1 MPYRLSV
8 HPAKLR
14 LLAGGLATTVA
25 FTGLSAA
32 AQAPLATAHGG
43 PAAKAARTVSLV
55 ETANLKLRSE
65 GESTLNER
73 GYAHGTFNATLVA
86 KMNLSANHVT
96 ATFTIYPK
104 GGSITGKASAV
115 FKVQNST
122 CYYGGTLNI
131 VHGTGAFRHAA
142 GSGIGISGTINRL
155 TFALTVKA
163 HGRMSL

>member
-8 HPAKLR
+8 HAAKLR
-14 LLAGGLATTVA
+14 LLAGGLATAVA
-25 FTGLSAA
+25 FAGLAGTA
-32 AQAPLATAHGG
+32 YAPPASAHGG
-43 PAAKAARTVSLV
+43 PAAKTAKVVNLV
-55 ETANLKLRSE
+55 ETASMKLRSE

-86 KMNLSANHVT
+86 RMNLSANHVT

-104 GGSITGKASAV
+104 GGSITGRASAI

-122 CYYGGTLNI
+122 CYYGGTLKI
-131 VHGTGAFRHAA
+131 VHGTGAFRHAS
-142 GSGIGISGTINRL
+142 GSDIGISGTINRL

>member
-1 MPYRLSV
+1 MQYRLPV

-14 LLAGGLATTVA
+14 LLAVGLATAIA
-25 FTGLSAA
+25 FASLAGA
-32 AQAPLATAHGG
+32 AQAPQAAAQGG
-43 PAAKAARTVSLV
+43 PVARAAKAVNLV

-73 GYAHGTFNATLVA
+73 GYARGTFNATLVA

-104 GGSITGKASAV
+104 GGSITGRASAI

-131 VHGTGAFRHAA
+131 VHGTGAFRHAS